1 MKKFKKMLVALCLCV
16 CVALSAG
23 LVGCADSKTL
33 AEIDDLKAKIEQKD
47 TTIAEKDAK
56 IAEKDSEIEDKNAQI
71 EDLTPST
78 LEKFGI
84 MAARFEQAENRSY
97 INNADANVFLVK
109 KNNNKATFIEPS
121 HPGSTL
127 QSTVSSTLNMYQM
140 IGVDQSL
147 LVIGRELTSSETAE
161 DGTYTKNY
169 ILNEYSKNKYSISIK
184 MIECDANDET
194 NISSILEEKFELSI
208 VDGRTVS
215 MTREHKY
222 QSKSAENQ
230 VDVYYWKGETIFS
243 YTMPVDIYEAF
254 KYSDF
259 KVVSIDY
266 TTTDFNLDYDSNNEA
281 TKPTNLVVACFSGSV
296 KFVSYQSGELFMMTP
311 NPVVSIEKVSYL
323 YGLTLEDNAD
333 AKNWGLSTAGTL
345 TGLANTSESGAFNQ
359 VVSVMGKKIYEAK

>member
-47 TTIAEKDAK
+47 TTLAEKDA
-56 IAEKDSEIEDKNAQI
+56 EIEDKNAQI

-78 LEKFGI
+78 LEKIGI
-84 MAARFEQAENRSY
+84 MAARFGQAEKRSY

-109 KNNNKATFIEPS
+109 KNDNKAMFIEPS
-121 HPGSTL
+121 HPGSSL
-127 QSTVSSTLNMYQM
+127 QSTVSSTFDMYQM
-140 IGVDQSL
+140 IGVDESL
-147 LVIGRELTSSETAE
+147 LVIGRELITSETEE

-169 ILNEYSKNKYSISIK
+169 MLTEYSKNKYSISIK
-184 MIECDANDET
+184 FIECDANDET
-194 NISSILEEKFELSI
+194 KISGILEEKFELSI

-215 MTREHKY
+215 MTREHRY
-222 QSKSAENQ
+222 QSKSKSAENQ

-243 YTMPVDIYEAF
+243 YTMPVDMYEAF

-296 KFVSYQSGELFMMTP
+296 KFFTYQSGESFMATP
-311 NPVVSIEKVSYL
+311 NPVVAIEKVSYL

-333 AKNWGLSTAGTL
+333 ANNWGLSTAGTL
-345 TGLANTSESGAFNQ
+345 TGLANTSESGAFSQ
-359 VVSVMGKKIYEAK
+359 AVSVMGKKIYETK